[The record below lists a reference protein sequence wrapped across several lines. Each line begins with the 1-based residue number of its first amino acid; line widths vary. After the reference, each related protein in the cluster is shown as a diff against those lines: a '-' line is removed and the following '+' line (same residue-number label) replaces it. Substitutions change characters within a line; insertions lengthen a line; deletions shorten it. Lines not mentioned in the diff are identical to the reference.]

1 MSAVSGQTLTERQKR
16 EKEYY
21 DNYAKTFAP
30 ESKRV
35 DMAPVLGPL
44 NGSERR
50 PWNSYW
56 QVYELAVLGAF
67 PGARLLDFGSGPGE
81 NALRF
86 AKAGYVVEGF
96 DISDENVKIAN
107 KLFEL
112 SRAQGNFVVS
122 GAESLPYEDNSF
134 DMVAGIDI
142 LHHVDIPLA
151 LRECKRVLKKGGK
164 AIFREPVE
172 SPLLDGIRNTK
183 PVLALAP
190 KDVSFE
196 RHITEDE
203 RKLNWKDDAE
213 IAEVF
218 PKIRKHHFCLFS
230 RFDKF
235 YRKGSDPRPSAL
247 ERFDHALLKT
257 VPAMSFLAGAVVY
270 ELEK

>member
-1 MSAVSGQTLTERQKR
+1 MSAVSEQTLTERQKR

-30 ESKRV
+30 ESRRV

-44 NGSERR
+44 NGTERR

-56 QVYELAVLGAF
+56 KVYELAVLSSF
-67 PGARLLDFGSGPGE
+67 SGARLLDFGSGPGE

-86 AKAGYVVEGF
+86 SKAGYEVEGF
-96 DISDENVKIAN
+96 DISEENVKISN

-112 SRAQGNFVVS
+112 HGALGHFVVS

-134 DMVAGIDI
+134 DVVAGIDI

-151 LRECKRVLKKGGK
+151 LRECRRVLKKGGK
-164 AIFREPVE
+164 AIFREPIE

-203 RKLNWKDDAE
+203 RKLNRKDEEE
-213 IAEVF
+213 IAKVF
-218 PKIRKHHFCLFS
+218 PKIRKHYFCLFS

-235 YRKGSDPRPSAL
+235 YRQGSDPRPSAL
-247 ERFDHALLKT
+247 ERFDRFLFRAA
-257 VPAMSFLAGAVVY
+257 PAVASLAGSVVY